1 MHFDEA
7 ERGFSLR
14 QDGPLDMRF
23 DASSGITA
31 YDILVSYPEEELARI
46 FFEYGEEKASRK
58 IARALV
64 AQRKKSHLKST

>member
-23 DASSGITA
+23 DASN
-31 YDILVSYPEEELARI
+31 
-46 FFEYGEEKASRK
+46 
-58 IARALV
+58 
-64 AQRKKSHLKST
+64 